1 MNVTLS
7 LCTSISVVA
16 FVYSDVG
23 MFGDEGAVVFSGSGG
38 VFLQEQ
44 RNKEVQFQMKG
55 KINNQ
60 EKGNCT

>member
-23 MFGDEGAVVFSGSGG
+23 MLEDEGAITFSSSGG

-44 RNKEVQFQMKG
+44 RNIKWCSLK
-55 KINNQ
+55 
-60 EKGNCT
+60 

>member
-1 MNVTLS
+1 VNVTLS

-23 MFGDEGAVVFSGSGG
+23 MFEDEGADVFSGSGG

-44 RNKEVQFQMKG
+44 RNIKWCSLKYKEK
-55 KINNQ
+55 
-60 EKGNCT
+60 